1 MELNRSIKNWA
12 KDDRP
17 REKMLIKGKTAVSDA
32 ELIAILLGS
41 GTSSRSA
48 LDVAQELLQRNEN
61 DLHLFGKMDVNELKK
76 IRGIGPAKAVTL
88 CAAIEL
94 GKRRQCVGPKNRTKI
109 TSSPSAFDL
118 FSNDLQDLKHEEFHA
133 LYLNRGNY
141 VLQKK
146 QISIGG
152 ISGTV
157 ADGKIIFKT
166 ALELNASGIILAH
179 NHPSGRLSPSE
190 EDRRLTQQLKEFG
203 KLIDIDI
210 LDHLII
216 SESGY
221 YSFAD
226 EGMI

>member
-1 MELNRSIKNWA
+1 M
-12 KDDRP
+12 
-17 REKMLIKGKTAVSDA
+17 
-32 ELIAILLGS
+32 
-41 GTSSRSA
+41 
-48 LDVAQELLQRNEN
+48 
-61 DLHLFGKMDVNELKK
+61 
-76 IRGIGPAKAVTL
+76 
-88 CAAIEL
+88 
-94 GKRRQCVGPKNRTKI
+94 
-109 TSSPSAFDL
+109 
-118 FSNDLQDLKHEEFHA
+118 FSNDLQDLKHEEFHV

-179 NHPSGRLSPSE
+179 NHPSGRLNPSE
-190 EDRRLTQQLKEFG
+190 QDRKLTQQLKEFG

>member
-12 KDDRP
+12 EDDRP
-17 REKMLIKGKTAVSDA
+17 REKMLIKGKTALSDA

-41 GTSSRSA
+41 GTASRSA
-48 LDVAQELLQRNEN
+48 LDVAQELLQKNEN
-61 DLHLFGKMDVNELKK
+61 DLHLFGKMDINELKK

-94 GKRRQCVGPKNRTKI
+94 GKRRQCVGPKNRMKV
-109 TSSPSAFDL
+109 TSSSSAFDL
-118 FSNDLQDLKHEEFHA
+118 FSNDLQDLKHEEFHV

-141 VLQKK
+141 ILQKK

-190 EDRRLTQQLKEFG
+190 QDRKLTQQLKEFG

-210 LDHLII
+210 LDHLIV

>member
-1 MELNRSIKNWA
+1 MELNRSIKHWA
-12 KDDRP
+12 EDDRP
-17 REKMLIKGKTAVSDA
+17 REKMLLKGKSALSDA

-41 GTSSRSA
+41 GTSARSA

-61 DLHLFGKMDVNELKK
+61 NLHLFGKMDINELKK
-76 IRGIGPAKAVTL
+76 IRGIGPAKAVKL

-94 GKRRQCVGPKNRTKI
+94 GKRRQCVGPRNRMKV

-118 FSNDLQDLKHEEFHA
+118 FSNDLQDLKHEEFHV

-190 EDRRLTQQLKEFG
+190 QDRRLTQQLKEFG